1 MYMSGD
7 WGLLTWNGIQ
17 VNVVEMHLESA
28 MRVEIGS
35 PGAGGWAKS
44 MAWSAS
50 FQKNLNFSDYAF
62 SLGNMLILLVFLE

>member
-28 MRVEIGS
+28 MRVEMAS

-44 MAWSAS
+44 MAEGDVTK
-50 FQKNLNFSDYAF
+50 FD
-62 SLGNMLILLVFLE
+62 LLFKFG